1 MYTQRALS
9 LLLLLFFASCG
20 SKTILVQDLD
30 SWQTLNGQQKQ
41 QVLLEIESNKSS
53 ELSLRHRINL
63 ITPIEKRSFE
73 QIFISKDQQMSLSFF
88 SPAYIKLL
96 YRLVDGIDRDI
107 LIDYQSQHVYQ
118 LEEMNSISL
127 GELTLSGV
135 GKVYP
140 EVMRGK
146 LSDWSILEAK
156 DNKNT
161 ILKRSP
167 DGKSF
172 YLKLEH
178 SDYKVEYRI
187 VQSNAGMLCLKE
199 LYVKTNYN
207 DSGVIYRGEEVSGPD
222 CVPTKISI
230 IPDSS
235 SAKLEAVLLIK
246 QNKVQLEPNPFS
258 TEIPSGFQ
266 VK

>member
-1 MYTQRALS
+1 LYTQQALF
-9 LLLLLFFASCG
+9 LLLLFLASCG

-30 SWQTLNGQQKQ
+30 TWQTLNDEQKQ

-73 QIFISKDQQMSLSFF
+73 QIFVSKDEQMSLSFF

-96 YRLVDGIDRDI
+96 YRLVDGISSDI
-107 LIDYQSQHVYQ
+107 LIDYQSQYVYQ

-140 EVMRGK
+140 EVVRGK
-146 LSDWSILEAK
+146 LSANTIMEAK
-156 DNKNT
+156 ANKNHV
-161 ILKRSP
+161 LKRSP

-178 SDYKVEYRI
+178 SAYSVEYRI
-187 VQSNAGMLCLKE
+187 VKSDANILCLHE
-199 LYVKTNYN
+199 LYVKTNSN
-207 DSGVIYRGEEVSGPD
+207 DSGVIYRGDEVSGTD